1 MLGEFGGLGL
11 PIPGHLW
18 VNNKKNWGYRKY
30 QTRDALTAAYL
41 GLAAK
46 LRPLVESRLSAAV
59 YTQTTDCETEV
70 NGLMTY
76 DRELIKM
83 DADKV
88 RAANRELVRLLEQVH
103 STKHE

>member
-1 MLGEFGGLGL
+1 M
-11 PIPGHLW
+11 
-18 VNNKKNWGYRKY
+18 
-30 QTRDALTAAYL
+30 
-41 GLAAK
+41 
-46 LRPLVESRLSAAV
+46 SAAV

-88 RAANRELVRLLEQVH
+88 REANTALIRLLDKPA
-103 STKHE
+103 STASVSTPLTQAIDAAKDVAASLRKS

>member
-1 MLGEFGGLGL
+1 MGRHQEELGL
-11 PIPGHLW
+11 PQIHEP
-18 VNNKKNWGYRKY
+18 R
-30 QTRDALTAAYL
+30 RPDRAYL
-41 GLAAK
+41 SLADK

-83 DADKV
+83 DVDKI
-88 RAANRELVRLLEQVH
+88 RAANTRLVHLLDSQ
-103 STKHE
+103 SPKAQ